1 MLTDRETE
9 LRPQLREWRAR
20 VAAAVAED
28 GGHLAPLLKE
38 IDSALERLSRGNYG
52 VCAVCH
58 DMMNEAVAPDPLA
71 RFCLSHLSAAEA
83 RALERDLDALPG
95 IQCELLPKRN
105 ITFDGWEM
113 AYHYQPLGPVSGDL
127 IDLQI
132 ADGGGLFFLVG
143 DVSGKGIAA
152 SMLMVHLH
160 AIFRSLLSVGLTTG
174 EMVERANQIFCAST
188 LSAYFATLV
197 CGRADKSGMIEF
209 VNAGHCPPLVLR
221 CGELTTIATTGL
233 PVGMFRD
240 AKYTPQRLKLCPGDR
255 LLLYTDGLTEARDA
269 RDAEYGAE
277 RLTRLVGEQTSFCSQ
292 SLIDACL
299 DDLKLFQAGAHS
311 HDDLTIMTLRR
322 LT

>member
-38 IDSALERLSRGNYG
+38 IDSALERLNQGTYG
-52 VCAVCH
+52 VCPVCH
-58 DMMNEAVAPDPLA
+58 DMMNESVAADPLA
-71 RFCLSHLSAAEA
+71 RFCLSHLSAAET
-83 RALERDLDALPG
+83 RALERDLDELPG

-132 ADGGGLFFLVG
+132 LNGGELFFLVG

-160 AIFRSLLSVGLTTG
+160 AIFRSLLSVGLPIG
-174 EMVERANQIFCAST
+174 ELVERANQIFCAST
-188 LSAYFATLV
+188 MSAYFATLV
-197 CGRADKSGMIEF
+197 CGKADSSGMIEF

-221 CGELTTIATTGL
+221 CGELTTINTTGL

-240 AKYTPQRLKLCPGDR
+240 AQYAPRRIKLCPGDR

-269 RDAEYGAE
+269 LDTEYGAE
-277 RLTRLVGEQTSFCSQ
+277 RLSQLVGEQTAFCSQ

-299 DDLKLFQAGAHS
+299 DDLKLFQSGTRT

-322 LT
+322 LK